1 MYWQRI
7 RCLKVKDGLYS
18 TMYLV
23 GIFGVFLLLT
33 HSLYSS
39 LVLNKVVV
47 KNVESL
53 LQNLFFVSQSEVLP
67 GGQGGLATSGLRFLT
82 ISPAGAEISLSR
94 EKLAKLDFWLKAG

>member
-1 MYWQRI
+1 MYWQ

-23 GIFGVFLLLT
+23 GILGVFLLLT

-53 LQNLFFVSQSEVLP
+53 PQNLFFLSRS
-67 GGQGGLATSGLRFLT
+67 LRFFQVGKVAWWPGHLRSQVSHNFT
-82 ISPAGAEISLSR
+82 GGSGN
-94 EKLAKLDFWLKAG
+94 

>member
-53 LQNLFFVSQSEVLP
+53 PQNLFFCLAVCVLP

>member
-1 MYWQRI
+1 MYWQ

-23 GIFGVFLLLT
+23 GILGVFLLLT

-53 LQNLFFVSQSEVLP
+53 LQNLFLSEVLP
-67 GGQGGLATSGLRFLT
+67 GGQGGLVATSGLRFLT

>member
-1 MYWQRI
+1 MSESE
-7 RCLKVKDGLYS
+7 RCIWS
-18 TMYLV
+18 MYLV

-53 LQNLFFVSQSEVLP
+53 LQNLFFC
-67 GGQGGLATSGLRFLT
+67 LAV
-82 ISPAGAEISLSR
+82 
-94 EKLAKLDFWLKAG
+94 